1 MPKSWARL
9 LVVLIV
15 MPVSLFLAHWVLD
28 DQIIEWKASLIGLLF
43 GALLILPVLALFGL
57 VKPRG

>member
-1 MPKSWARL
+1 M
-9 LVVLIV
+9 VLIV
-15 MPVSLFLAHWVLD
+15 VPVSLFLAHWVLD

-43 GALLILPVLALFGL
+43 GALLVMPVLALFGL